1 MQFLLQLKDIY
12 SQLNLR
18 NGLLLTPILRLM
30 KKNLLKFAF
39 GIAVCFVMTSCYT
52 FTATVGRGP
61 QTGIEVVK
69 SNIYLIG
76 GLAPISVADVKA
88 MAGGAKDYEITV
100 THTFLDG
107 LLTAITGGIYA
118 PTTTIVKK

>member
-1 MQFLLQLKDIY
+1 M
-12 SQLNLR
+12 
-18 NGLLLTPILRLM
+18 
-30 KKNLLKFAF
+30 
-39 GIAVCFVMTSCYT
+39 
-52 FTATVGRGP
+52 
-61 QTGIEVVK
+61 
-69 SNIYLIG
+69 IG